1 MLKRVVFAASLAVTT
16 ALPAFA
22 DSFTS
27 TLIAFDPATLTLV
40 MADRTV
46 WDLPADFIL
55 PAGLAEGDTLRITYG
70 AESGVSLIQRL
81 GPDGQP
87 LAATT
92 GG

>member
-1 MLKRVVFAASLAVTT
+1 MLKRLVFAASLAVTN

-27 TLIAFDPATLTLV
+27 TLISFDPATLTLV

-70 AESGVSLIQRL
+70 AESGVSSVQRL

-87 LAATT
+87 LASAT